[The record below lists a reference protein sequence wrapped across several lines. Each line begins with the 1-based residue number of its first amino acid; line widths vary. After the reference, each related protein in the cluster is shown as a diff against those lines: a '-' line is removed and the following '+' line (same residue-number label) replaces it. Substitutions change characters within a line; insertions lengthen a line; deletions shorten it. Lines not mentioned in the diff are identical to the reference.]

1 MANNINVLF
10 DTVINS
16 PSTNITYNAGTGTFF
31 VQQPGNYLIS
41 WWVNTDGAE
50 AETTVNF
57 GIRVLS
63 GSVFPSVFASS
74 PSPMVTLQLN
84 GSVLLTVTGTPTT
97 FSLFNNSGATVSYG
111 TSAVQANLV
120 IIGLT

>member
-1 MANNINVLF
+1 M
-10 DTVINS
+10 
-16 PSTNITYNAGTGTFF
+16 
-31 VQQPGNYLIS
+31 QQPGNYLIS
-41 WWVNTDGAE
+41 WWVNTDGAG

-74 PSPMVTLQLN
+74 PSPVTTLQLN

-111 TSAVQANLV
+111 TSDVQANLV